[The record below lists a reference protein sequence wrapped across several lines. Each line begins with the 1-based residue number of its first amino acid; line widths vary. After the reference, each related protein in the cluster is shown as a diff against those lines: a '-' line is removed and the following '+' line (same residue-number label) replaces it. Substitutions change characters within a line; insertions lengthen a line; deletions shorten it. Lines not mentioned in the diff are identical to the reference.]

1 MWSRHVPNDKQVK
14 IYVQKRKVFDRRKSA
29 ESFCATDYIFN
40 TFWSFEY
47 NVILRALR
55 PYQKFISKPHL
66 QRAGVRFFQSDNEE
80 DEDEE
85 EEGEDTEAVITVP
98 PTVKVDKE
106 CWTHE
111 PEFDKYVLYSTKTS
125 VLSSF
130 FWSPGLAL
138 SCGSN
143 TSFVF
148 LYCMIVLMI
157 SLLVW
162 DKTSPFPLP

>member
-1 MWSRHVPNDKQVK
+1 M
-14 IYVQKRKVFDRRKSA
+14 
-29 ESFCATDYIFN
+29 
-40 TFWSFEY
+40 
-47 NVILRALR
+47 
-55 PYQKFISKPHL
+55 

-130 FWSPGLAL
+130 F
-138 SCGSN
+138 
-143 TSFVF
+143 
-148 LYCMIVLMI
+148 
-157 SLLVW
+157 
-162 DKTSPFPLP
+162 

>member
-1 MWSRHVPNDKQVK
+1 MGTGSQTLSCFNRCVIILCDLDMSQMINKLK
-14 IYVQKRKVFDRRKSA
+14 SSYVQKRKVFDRRKSA

-47 NVILRALR
+47 NVILRALH

-85 EEGEDTEAVITVP
+85 EDGEDTEAVITVP
-98 PTVKVDKE
+98 PAVKVDKE

-111 PEFDKYVLYSTKTS
+111 PEFDKYVLYSTKIS

-130 FWSPGLAL
+130 F
-138 SCGSN
+138 
-143 TSFVF
+143 
-148 LYCMIVLMI
+148 
-157 SLLVW
+157 
-162 DKTSPFPLP
+162 